1 MGRYGHRVIDV
12 DGHIFE
18 SQEMY
23 QRFMESYLEPAYRGD
38 LDEMMRLST
47 DPATGQ
53 VMTPNLWTHKSAGP
67 VVDRTRALGG
77 VEPGVDA
84 RERGE
89 GRKTGT
95 RAVIDV
101 LDPKLRLLD
110 MDDEGIDVA
119 VIFPS
124 ALIGFSA
131 LDDLELEAALYRAY
145 NRFMHDFCS
154 ADPSRLRYVAVP
166 PMRDIQ
172 AGVAE
177 IRRVAPEGTAVG
189 LYIQTHMEGK
199 QLDHRDFYPLWD
211 EAQDAGLAITV
222 HHGSAGLPPWGLG
235 VFEMGGNW
243 FQQHASVFLY
253 EQMRAVATVLGG
265 GLLERYPELRFA
277 FLESGCGWLPFWLE
291 RLDHHAEIMPMYV
304 PELKRRPTEAFLAGR
319 CFISFDPDEVALTDV
334 VEVLGDGQLVYASDY
349 PHFDCT
355 FPDSVR
361 LVAENDGLSAV
372 TKRRIL
378 GENALSLYPRIP

>member
-1 MGRYGHRVIDV
+1 MSRFGYRVIDV

-23 QRFMESYLEPAYRGD
+23 QRFLGSYLERPYRAA
-38 LDEMMRLST
+38 LEEMMRLST

-53 VMTPNLWTHKSAGP
+53 VMTPSLWTHKGGGP
-67 VVDRTRALGG
+67 KANRARALGG
-77 VEPGVDA
+77 VEPGIDR

-95 RAVIDV
+95 RAAIDV
-101 LDPKLRLLD
+101 LDPSLRLLD
-110 MDDEGIDVA
+110 MDQEGIDVA

-124 ALIGFSA
+124 ALIGFCG
-131 LDDLELEAALYRAY
+131 LDDRDLEAALYRSY
-145 NRFMHDFCS
+145 NRFMHDFCLR
-154 ADPSRLRYVAVP
+154 DPQRLKYVAVV
-166 PMRDIQ
+166 PMRDLP

-177 IRRVAPEGTAVG
+177 TRRVAPERTVAG
-189 LYIQTHMEGK
+189 LYIQTHMDGK
-199 QLDHRDFYPLWD
+199 QIDHPAFYPLWA
-211 EAQDAGLAITV
+211 EAMESRLAIAV

-253 EQMRAVATVLGG
+253 EQMRAVGVVVGG
-265 GLLERYPELRFA
+265 GLLAKFPSLTFA

-291 RLDHHAEIMPMYV
+291 RLDEHYEMLPRYV
-304 PELKRRPTEAFLAGR
+304 PLLDRKPSEAFLDGR
-319 CFISFDPDEVALTDV
+319 CFISFDPGEPMLSDV
-334 VEVLGDGQLVYASDY
+334 VEALGDRQLIYASDY
-349 PHFDCT
+349 PHFDCK

-361 LVAENDGLSAV
+361 LVVENNALSDE
-372 TKRRIL
+372 TKGRIL
-378 GENALSLYPRIP
+378 GENARRFYPRLA